1 MTDGPANE
9 HEPEP
14 AKAPANTSVWYFV
27 GATFLFAGPT
37 VFSFGDNGFLRV
49 LTLVLGAV
57 VFVCGIIMFRR
68 EQLSRCR

>member
-1 MTDGPANE
+1 MTDEQPS
-9 HEPEP
+9 EPEQNA
-14 AKAPANTSVWYFV
+14 AKAPANTAVWYFV

-57 VFVCGIIMFRR
+57 VFVCGIIVFRR
-68 EQLSRCR
+68 EHLSRR